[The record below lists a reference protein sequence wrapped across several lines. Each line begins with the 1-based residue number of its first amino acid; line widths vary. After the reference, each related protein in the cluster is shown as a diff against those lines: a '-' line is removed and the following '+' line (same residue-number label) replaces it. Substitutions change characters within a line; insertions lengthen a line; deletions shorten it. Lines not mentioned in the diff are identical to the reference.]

1 MTAAQ
6 FSLLFG
12 VFVLGVLVGIAIL
25 ALFVGSRD
33 DSSEPLSQAANEQD
47 AVLMN
52 YLERAE
58 CNLYFNPSLGAWG
71 LLDGHD
77 KMVATAHSVR
87 TTLAR
92 AMVSDKVG
100 A

>member
-6 FSLLFG
+6 FAMLFG
-12 VFVLGVLVGIAIL
+12 VFIIGVIIGVAIL
-25 ALFVGSRD
+25 ALFVNAKD
-33 DSSEPLSQAANEQD
+33 DSSEPVSHAANEQD

-58 CNLYFNPSLGAWG
+58 CNLFFNPTISAWG
-71 LLDGHD
+71 LLDGQD
-77 KMVATAHSVR
+77 KMLATAHSVR
-87 TTLAR
+87 ATLAR
-92 AMVSDKVG
+92 AMVNERAG